1 MEKKT
6 FCAMIDCSRNG
17 VMQVNQ
23 VKRFMDYI
31 QPMGYNAIMLYT
43 EDTFEVENE
52 PFFGYLRGAYTQ
64 DEIRSIVEYGEAKG
78 MEVIPCIQTLAHLPA
93 LHQWREYD
101 KIWDIDDI
109 LLIDE
114 PRVYELIRN
123 MFATL
128 RKCYKTNR
136 LHIGMDEAEHVG
148 LGKFL
153 QRHGYQKPMEI
164 LLRHM
169 NKVVEIAEEFGFK
182 PMIWS
187 DMLFRLKNNGEYHVP
202 DTEIDDELKAMVPE
216 NLTLVYWSYNL
227 RNQPHYE
234 GMLDAHKKF
243 ERELWFAGG
252 VWNWVGFAPGTSHIE
267 LTMVHAMAACREKEV
282 ENVILT
288 MWCDGG
294 AECSAFACLDALLKC
309 RMIYDNE
316 DLSLL
321 PERFEK
327 IVGMP
332 LADYQKL
339 QLPNLVAGNDNAV
352 FNPSRY
358 ALYNDAF
365 AGYLDPNL
373 LDGGTEDYGKHVKAL
388 AQVDKTHYLGPMFE
402 SMEQLCR
409 VMEIKYDLGKRLRKA
424 YQAGDKQELTNLL
437 DDMDELVSRIEDFH
451 TAFFD
456 LWHWVYKP
464 YGFELQDVR
473 LGGLQRRIRTCRK
486 RLAAY
491 LNGEVDAI
499 EELEV
504 TLLKAFPNGEKPSIQ
519 DIWCNSWHGSVSV
532 NIVGA

>member
-1 MEKKT
+1 
-6 FCAMIDCSRNG
+6 MIDCSRNG

-43 EDTFEVENE
+43 EDTYQVENE

-64 DEIRSIVEYGEAKG
+64 DEIRAIVDYGETKG
-78 MEVIPCIQTLAHLPA
+78 MEVIPCIQTLAHLGC
-93 LHQWREYD
+93 LKKWREYD
-101 KIWDIDDI
+101 KIWDINDI

-114 PRVYELIRN
+114 PRTYELIRN

-136 LHIGMDEAEHVG
+136 LHIGMDEADTVG

-153 QRHGYQKPMEI
+153 QQHGYQNQTEI
-164 LLRHM
+164 ILRHM
-169 NKVVEIAEEFGFK
+169 NKVVKIAEEFGFK

-187 DMLFRLKNNGEYHVP
+187 DMFFRPKNNGEYHNP
-202 DTEIDDELKAMVPE
+202 DTEFEDELLAMVPE
-216 NLTLVYWSYNL
+216 NLSLVYWSYNL

-234 GMLDAHKKF
+234 GMMEAHKKF
-243 ERELWFAGG
+243 NRELWFAGG
-252 VWNWVGFAPGTSHIE
+252 VWNWVGFAPGTSHLE
-267 LTMVHAMAACREKEV
+267 LTMVHAMAACREKEM
-282 ENVILT
+282 ENVIIT
-288 MWCDGG
+288 MWNDDG
-294 AECSAFACLDALLKC
+294 AECSSFACLDALLEC

-332 LADYQKL
+332 YEDYKKL

-352 FNPSRY
+352 FNPAKY

-365 AGYLDPNL
+365 AGYIDPNL
-373 LDGGTEDYGKHVKAL
+373 PDGATEDYRAHIQAL
-388 AQVDKTHYLGPMFE
+388 AQVDKTHFLSPMFE

-409 VMEIKYDLGKRLRKA
+409 VMEIKFDLGKRLRKA
-424 YQAGDKQELTNLL
+424 YQAGDKQALNVLL
-437 DDMDELVSRIEDFH
+437 ADMDELVNRIDEFH
-451 TAFFD
+451 EAFFKM
-456 LWHWVYKP
+456 WNWVYKP
-464 YGFELQDVR
+464 YGFEVQDAR
-473 LGGLQRRIRTCRK
+473 LGGLQRRIRTCRQ

-504 TLLKAFPNGEKPSIQ
+504 TLLKAFASGAELSVQ
-519 DIWCNSWHGSVSV
+519 DIWCNSWRGAVSV
-532 NIVGA
+532 NYT